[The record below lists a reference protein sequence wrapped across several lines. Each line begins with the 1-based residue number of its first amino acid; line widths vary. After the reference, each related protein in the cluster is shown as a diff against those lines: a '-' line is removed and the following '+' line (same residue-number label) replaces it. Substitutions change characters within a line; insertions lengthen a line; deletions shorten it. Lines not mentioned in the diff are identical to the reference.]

1 MHWFYTSPGEREN
14 RVVYG
19 LNVTRFGL
27 QGWQMNAMNNGG
39 QRMDNI
45 ALVNV
50 HISKDLSNVAG
61 SWWMLDCN
69 HLLLWNVQMPD
80 QPLRWKA
87 HLQDADDVLTLS
99 NVSVRNS
106 VFASFSGEAY
116 PAVIARNSHFI
127 HTGWGTWV
135 PQGTAIT
142 TGASSSQIF
151 ADPAARDYRAKASSV
166 IDGRVSG
173 ADILLPN
180 GLDPLAS
187 VPSSGRPL
195 GAFAVAESAD

>member
-45 ALVNV
+45 ALVNI
-50 HISKDLSNVAG
+50 HISKDQSNVAG

-106 VFASFSGEAY
+106 VFASFSGDTF
-116 PAVIARNSHFI
+116 PTVTARNTHFMY
-127 HTGWGTWV
+127 TGWGTWV

-142 TGASSSQIF
+142 TGMTPAQLF
-151 ADPAARDYRAKASSV
+151 ADPANRDYRAKPASV

-187 VPSSGRPL
+187 VPNSGRPL
-195 GAFAVAESAD
+195 GAFAVVGETE